1 MKNKMNLRF
10 SMAVACLAP
19 IFAACSVQND
29 TATGQTQPSI
39 TFVSGLHSPSARLN
53 EAGDEWVE
61 KDQVGIYMLK
71 SGTASVVD
79 FANVPYQAE
88 SSGAVTIFQPQ
99 GSKISYPIDDS
110 SVDFISYYPYTA
122 GVIDGIYPISLANQ
136 TTSLTAH
143 DLMFAK
149 ADNEGRGFTSGSVSF
164 TYAHQ
169 LSKFTLQVVDNQG
182 ASLAA
187 QSVTV
192 KGMNTVASFDLMSGT
207 LATPSTIADIQTYGM
222 SKGYEAVLL
231 PFTLASGHAVEVV
244 VDGKVYTWNMN
255 GSYPAL
261 EVKPGYAYTFNLK
274 INSFLGEIAGE
285 LIDFNGNSVAP
296 WGDGDTDE
304 EEDFTDLDLS
314 FPTHENDDLV
324 RAFPGAEGGGM
335 FTTGGRGGRVIKVT
349 NLNDS
354 GTGSLRAAV
363 DATGART
370 IVFEVD
376 GIIELKS
383 RLVIRN
389 SDITIAGQTAPGDGI
404 CLKNYSFVVAANNVI
419 IRYIRSRMGDETQTE
434 DDAMWGR
441 FLKNVII
448 DHCSMSWSTDECS
461 SFYASENLTVQWTII
476 SESLRKSVHGKG
488 NHGYGAIVGGVNA
501 SFHHNL
507 LAHHDSRNPR
517 FDGGDVYG
525 TSDNPLTN
533 DQRVVDFRNCV
544 VYNYSNYPAYGG
556 EGQKVNFVGNYY
568 KWGPASI
575 YGPDADTNGKKR
587 RYFYRISGT
596 KSANGVVVDYGCPWI
611 YMGEN
616 SNYLDVSDGNDGGS
630 NANNWAGLEYD
641 MTNKGETDYT
651 ALNASLPILPDGK
664 AAKVTTHA
672 AAVAFERVMD
682 FAGANLKR
690 DAVDERAV
698 NDTRT
703 RTAACMD
710 GGNGSINGIIDTQ
723 SAVGGWPTYKAG
735 VVKVDSDG
743 DGMPD
748 AFEKAFNLNMN
759 DASDGNTKTL
769 DPTGRYTN
777 LEVYLHYLVRKSVN
791 GQVAGGN
798 YTTLN

>member
-1 MKNKMNLRF
+1 MKNKKNLRL
-10 SMAVACLAP
+10 SVSVACLSLF
-19 IFAACSVQND
+19 FAACSEQND
-29 TATGQTQPSI
+29 RANSNAQQSI
-39 TFVSGLHSPSARLN
+39 TFVSGLNSPSARLN
-53 EAGDEWVE
+53 EVGDEWVAN
-61 KDQVGIYMLK
+61 DQVGIYMVK
-71 SGTASVVD
+71 SGSSAIVD
-79 FANVPYQAE
+79 FSNVPYQAE
-88 SSGAVTIFQPQ
+88 SSGEVTLFKPQ
-99 GSKISYPIDDS
+99 GTAISYPIDES
-110 SVDFISYYPYTA
+110 SVDFISYYPYDTT
-122 GVIDGIYPISLANQ
+122 VTDGIYPINLANQ
-136 TTSLTAH
+136 TASLTAH
-143 DLMFAK
+143 DLMYAK
-149 ADNEGRGFTSGSVSF
+149 ADNGGAGFTSGSVSF

-169 LSKFTLQVVDNQG
+169 LSKFTLQLVDAQG
-182 ASLAA
+182 TPLTA
-187 QSVTV
+187 QSLSI
-192 KGMNTVASFDLMSGT
+192 KGMNSVASFDIMRGELG
-207 LATPSTIADIQTYGM
+207 TPSVVADIAAYPM
-222 SKGYEAVLL
+222 SKGYEAILL
-231 PFTLASGHAVEVV
+231 PFTLESGHEIAVV
-244 VDGKVYTWNMN
+244 VNGTTYTWKMN
-255 GSYPAL
+255 SSYPGL
-261 EVKPGYAYTFNLK
+261 EVKPGYAYTFNIK
-274 INSFLGEIAGE
+274 VNSFNSEITGE
-285 LIDFNGNSVAP
+285 LIDFKGNSVAP
-296 WGDGDTDE
+296 WGDGDSED
-304 EEDFTDLDLS
+304 EEDFSDLDLA
-314 FPTHENDDLV
+314 FPAHENDELV

-354 GTGSLRAAV
+354 GTGSLRAAI
-363 DATGART
+363 DASGTRT
-370 IVFEVD
+370 IVFDVD
-376 GIIELKS
+376 GIIELRS

-389 SDITIAGQTAPGDGI
+389 GDVTIAGQTAPGDGI

-419 IRYIRSRMGDETQTE
+419 VRYIRSRMGDETQTE

-441 FLKNVII
+441 YLKNVIL

-525 TSDNPLTN
+525 TTDNPLLS

-575 YGPDADTNGKKR
+575 EGPDAETSGKKR
-587 RYFYRISGT
+587 RYFYRISGS
-596 KSANGVVVDYGCPWI
+596 KQGVDYGCPWI
-611 YMGEN
+611 YMGES
-616 SNYLDVSDGNDGGS
+616 SNYLDVTDGNDGGS
-630 NANNWAGLEYD
+630 NSNNWLGLEYD
-641 MTNKGETDYT
+641 TANKGETDYT
-651 ALNASLPILPDGK
+651 PLNASLPILPDGT

-672 AAVAFERVMD
+672 AAIAFERVME
-682 FAGANLKR
+682 FAGADLKR
-690 DAVDERAV
+690 DAVDERV
-698 NDTRT
+698 INDTRT

-723 SAVGGWPTYKAG
+723 SAVGGWPTYKQG
-735 VVKVDSDG
+735 VARVDSDG

-748 AFEKAFNLNMN
+748 AFEDAFQLNKS
-759 DASDGNTKTL
+759 DAADGNEKTL